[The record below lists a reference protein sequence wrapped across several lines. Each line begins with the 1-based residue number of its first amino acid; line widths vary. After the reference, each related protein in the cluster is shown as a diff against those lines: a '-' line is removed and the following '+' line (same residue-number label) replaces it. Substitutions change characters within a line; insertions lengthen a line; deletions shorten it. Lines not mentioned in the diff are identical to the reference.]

1 MKHETA
7 RFDFQFNNNAIFYQ
21 SWQPDTDSRAI
32 VLLVHGLAE
41 HSSRYQEFAEYLVSQ
56 DYLVAALDLPGHGQ
70 SHGGKA
76 YFNRFSDHQYAVEQL
91 RQLFAQRYP
100 SKKIFLLGHSM
111 GGLVSSSV
119 MLDAQQHYAGC
130 ILSGAALKTALQPP
144 AIQIWLINLL
154 SRLLPRL
161 GVMQLDSAAVS
172 RDPEVVKAYLD
183 DPLVYGGKVSARCA
197 AEMFKAMQRVKAQNA
212 QIEIPLLVL
221 HGEADDLTA
230 PEGSRELYNNVS
242 SQDKTL
248 RIYPQL
254 YHEILNEAERDQV
267 YGDIV
272 EWLAVRV

>member
-21 SWQPDTDSRAI
+21 SWQPDTDSSAI

-70 SHGGKA
+70 SHGAKA
-76 YFNRFSDHQYAVEQL
+76 YFNRFSDHQHAVEHL
-91 RQLFAQRYP
+91 RQIYAQLYP

-144 AIQIWLINLL
+144 AIQIWLINFL

-183 DPLVYGGKVSARCA
+183 DPLVYAGKVSARCA
-197 AEMFKAMQRVKAQNA
+197 AEMFKAMHRVKEHNA
-212 QIEIPLLVL
+212 QIEIPLLIL